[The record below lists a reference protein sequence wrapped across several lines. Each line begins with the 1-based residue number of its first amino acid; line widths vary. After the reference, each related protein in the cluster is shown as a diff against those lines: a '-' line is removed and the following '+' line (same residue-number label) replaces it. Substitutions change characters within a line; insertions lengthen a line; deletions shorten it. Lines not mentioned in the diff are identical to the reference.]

1 LGVVLGKVI
10 RAHLGVAEVGVAELG
25 LATDMEVMV
34 DIATAANAEM
44 AANHAAAVLVALQQA
59 VQPD

>member
-1 LGVVLGKVI
+1 LGVVLGKAI
-10 RAHLGVAEVGVAELG
+10 RAHLGVAEVG
-25 LATDMEVMV
+25 LATGMEVMV

-44 AANHAAAVLVALQQA
+44 AANHAAAVLVALPQA